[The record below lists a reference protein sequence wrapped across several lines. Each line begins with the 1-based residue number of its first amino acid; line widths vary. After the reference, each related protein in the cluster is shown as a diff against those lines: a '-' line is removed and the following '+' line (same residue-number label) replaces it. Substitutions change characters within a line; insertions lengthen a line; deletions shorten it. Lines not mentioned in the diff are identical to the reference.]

1 MVTISEQKI
10 NENELDSNNLF
21 HYYDWEHSCEFHPS
35 MEKSHLYCHLKSV
48 PNNKHHLI
56 CSTSSVK
63 WKNWKLFLLFLK
75 GCWISYS
82 TERSHIVDIIVLIRT
97 RRDCCAPL
105 LVVMSVQNVGTS
117 QRHATLSE
125 DHATIG
131 GKIRR
136 HARCVNSYPPIFIY
150 SFSIFISLMC
160 IRDFVDIL
168 TRFIGFSQN
177 RSHSPGKAASTP
189 SRPQHFLDV
198 APEPLGFEI

>member
-1 MVTISEQKI
+1 
-10 NENELDSNNLF
+10 
-21 HYYDWEHSCEFHPS
+21 
-35 MEKSHLYCHLKSV
+35 
-48 PNNKHHLI
+48 
-56 CSTSSVK
+56 
-63 WKNWKLFLLFLK
+63 
-75 GCWISYS
+75 
-82 TERSHIVDIIVLIRT
+82 
-97 RRDCCAPL
+97 
-105 LVVMSVQNVGTS
+105 MSVQNVGTS

-177 RSHSPGKAASTP
+177 RSHSPCKAGPTP

-198 APEPLGFEI
+198 APEPLGFEIQIGCSLVFRDYLQLFLLQNPITISVQLIKLPLGHLRQKDNKTKFLSCLLK

>member
-1 MVTISEQKI
+1 
-10 NENELDSNNLF
+10 
-21 HYYDWEHSCEFHPS
+21 
-35 MEKSHLYCHLKSV
+35 
-48 PNNKHHLI
+48 
-56 CSTSSVK
+56 
-63 WKNWKLFLLFLK
+63 
-75 GCWISYS
+75 
-82 TERSHIVDIIVLIRT
+82 
-97 RRDCCAPL
+97 
-105 LVVMSVQNVGTS
+105 MSVQNVGTS

-177 RSHSPGKAASTP
+177 RSHAPGKAAATP

-198 APEPLGFEI
+198 APEPLGFEIQISLVFRNYLQLFLLQNPITISVQLIKLPLGHLHQKDNKSKFLSCLLK